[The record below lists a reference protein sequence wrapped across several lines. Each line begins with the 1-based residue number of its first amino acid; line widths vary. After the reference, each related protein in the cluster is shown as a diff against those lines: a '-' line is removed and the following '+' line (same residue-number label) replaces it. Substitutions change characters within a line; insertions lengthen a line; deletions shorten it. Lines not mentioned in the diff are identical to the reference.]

1 MFRRRGENL
10 HSIFIFLF
18 LNVAFFF
25 LEYQDGP
32 RFGMLFGFD
41 RASVQAG
48 QWWRLLTYQFA
59 QTGGG
64 WLFFPKPVVLFFT
77 LLILYLMGSA
87 IEEEWG
93 TANFVTLFL
102 VSTLATAGVAAV
114 LNVGLLG
121 SFFVTYTLLFVYATV
136 FPEQTFYL
144 FAFIPIRVRWLAYI
158 SAGVLAWGALFSG
171 SGNPNIAVAAGALAG
186 YVYFLL
192 HRKPVVRFVTPKEQA
207 ETGPL
212 AEAKEKSP
220 DFTAVRN
227 AARFVGIKKALASGN
242 DKDIDHV
249 LAQSERDIVRGVNIC
264 PPADFKPENTDGY
277 CIRCEGFPECSARF
291 IKAHRPPASAAAPAA
306 PELPVTSS

>member
-18 LNVAFFF
+18 LNVALIF
-25 LEYQDGP
+25 LEYQDGA

-41 RASVQAG
+41 RAHVQAG
-48 QWWRLLTYQFA
+48 EWWRVLTYQFA

-64 WLFFPKPVVLFFT
+64 WLLFPKPVVLFFT
-77 LLILYLMGSA
+77 LLILYLMGAA

-93 TANFVTLFL
+93 TLNFVTLFL
-102 VSTLATAGVAAV
+102 ISTVATAGVAAW

-121 SFFVTYTLLFVYATV
+121 SFFVNYTLLFVYATV

-158 SAGVLAWGALFSG
+158 GAAVLAWGAVFNG
-171 SGNPNIAVAAGALAG
+171 AGNIAVAAGSLAG

-192 HRKPVVRFVTPKEQA
+192 HRTSPIRFNRPKEEA
-207 ETGPL
+207 EHAAV

-220 DFTAVRN
+220 DFTAVGN
-227 AARFVGIKKALASGN
+227 AARFVAIKKALAAGN
-242 DKDIDHV
+242 DNEIER
-249 LAQSERDIVRGVNIC
+249 LLGQSERDIVRGVNIC

-277 CIRCEGFPECSARF
+277 CIRCEGFAECSARF
-291 IKAHRPPASAAAPAA
+291 IKLHRPPASAAAPAA
-306 PELPVTSS
+306 PELPATSS

>member
-1 MFRRRGENL
+1 MFRKRGENL

-32 RFGMLFGFD
+32 RFTMLFQFD

-48 QWWRLLTYQFA
+48 QWWRVLTYQFA
-59 QTGGG
+59 QVGGG

-77 LLILYLMGSA
+77 LLILYLMGAA

-102 VSTLATAGVAAV
+102 VSTLATAGVAAW

-121 SFFVTYTLLFVYATV
+121 SFFVTYTLLFVYATL

-144 FAFIPIRVRWLAYI
+144 FAIIPIRVRWLAYI
-158 SAGVLAWGALFSG
+158 SAGVLAWGAVVG
-171 SGNPNIAVAAGALAG
+171 GVANIAVAAGSLAG

-192 HRKPVVRFVTPKEQA
+192 HRTPAVRFVKPKEQA
-207 ETGPL
+207 ESAP
-212 AEAKEKSP
+212 AEVKEKSP

-227 AARFVGIKKALASGN
+227 ASRFVAIKKAFAAGN
-242 DKDIDHV
+242 DSEIDR
-249 LAQSERDIVRGVNIC
+249 LLGQAERDIVRGSS
-264 PPADFKPENTDGY
+264 G
-277 CIRCEGFPECSARF
+277 
-291 IKAHRPPASAAAPAA
+291 ASA
-306 PELPVTSS
+306 SSFGFTKRTTDVRWRRK

>member
-25 LEYQDGP
+25 LEYQDGA

-77 LLILYLMGSA
+77 LLILYLMGAA

-93 TANFVTLFL
+93 TLNFVTLF
-102 VSTLATAGVAAV
+102 VISTLATAGVAAW

-121 SFFVTYTLLFVYATV
+121 SYFVTYTLLFVYATV

-158 SAGVLAWGALFSG
+158 SAGVLAWGAVFSG
-171 SGNPNIAVAAGALAG
+171 PGNIAVAAGSLAG

-192 HRKPVVRFVTPKEQA
+192 HRTPMVRFA
-207 ETGPL
+207 RL
-212 AEAKEKSP
+212 RAEADPAPVAEASEKSP

-227 AARFVGIKKALASGN
+227 AARFVAIKKAFAAGN
-242 DKDIDHV
+242 DNEIDR
-249 LAQSERDIVRGVNIC
+249 LLGQSERDIVRGVNIC

-277 CIRCEGFPECSARF
+277 CIRCEGFAECSARF
-291 IKAHRPPASAAAPAA
+291 IKLHRPPASAAAPAA

>member
-18 LNVAFFF
+18 LNVALFF
-25 LEYQDGP
+25 LEYQDSA

-48 QWWRLLTYQFA
+48 QWWRVLTYQFA

-64 WLFFPKPVVLFFT
+64 WLLFPKPVVLFFT
-77 LLILYLMGSA
+77 LLILYLMGTA

-93 TANFVTLFL
+93 TLNFVTLFL
-102 VSTLATAGVAAV
+102 VSTLATAGVAAW

-121 SFFVTYTLLFVYATV
+121 SFFVNYTLLFVYATV

-158 SAGVLAWGALFSG
+158 GAGVLAWGAMFNG
-171 SGNPNIAVAAGALAG
+171 AGNIAVAAGSLAG

-192 HRKPVVRFVTPKEQA
+192 HRAPAVRFARPKEEA
-207 ETGPL
+207 EPAAA
-212 AEAKEKSP
+212 AEPKEKSV

-227 AARFVGIKKALASGN
+227 AARFVAIKKALAAGN
-242 DKDIDHV
+242 EHELERV
-249 LAQSERDIVRGVNIC
+249 LTQSERDIVRGVNIC

-277 CIRCEGFPECSARF
+277 CIRCEGFSECAARF
-291 IKAHRPPASAAAPAA
+291 ITLHRPPASAAAPAA
-306 PELPVTSS
+306 PELPATSS

>member
-1 MFRRRGENL
+1 MFRKRGENL

-18 LNVAFFF
+18 LNVALFFF
-25 LEYQDGP
+25 EYQDGQ

-48 QWWRLLTYQFA
+48 QWWRVLTYQFA

-64 WLFFPKPVVLFFT
+64 WLLFPKPVVLFFT
-77 LLILYLMGSA
+77 LLILYLMGAA

-93 TANFVTLFL
+93 TVNFVTLFL
-102 VSTLATAGVAAV
+102 ISTLATAGVAAW

-121 SFFVTYTLLFVYATV
+121 SFFVNYTLLFVYATV

-158 SAGVLAWGALFSG
+158 GAGVLAWGAVFNG
-171 SGNPNIAVAAGALAG
+171 AGNIAVAAGSLAG

-192 HRKPVVRFVTPKEQA
+192 HRTPVVRFAKPKE
-207 ETGPL
+207 
-212 AEAKEKSP
+212 AEAAAGEANEKSP
-220 DFTAVRN
+220 DFTAVGN
-227 AARFVGIKKALASGN
+227 AARFVAIKKALAAGN
-242 DKDIDHV
+242 DHEIERL
-249 LAQSERDIVRGVNIC
+249 LAQSERDVVRGVNVC

-277 CIRCEGFPECSARF
+277 CIRCEGFAECSARF
-291 IKAHRPPASAAAPAA
+291 IKLHRPPASAAAPVA
-306 PELPVTSS
+306 PEFPVTSS

>member
-32 RFGMLFGFD
+32 RFSMLFGFD

-77 LLILYLMGSA
+77 LLILYLMGAA

-102 VSTLATAGVAAV
+102 VSTLATAGVAAW

-121 SFFVTYTLLFVYATV
+121 SFFVNYTLLFVYATV

-158 SAGVLAWGALFSG
+158 GAGVLAYGALFSG
-171 SGNPNIAVAAGALAG
+171 AGNPNIAVAAGSLAG

-192 HRKPVVRFVTPKEQA
+192 HRTPAVRFAKPKEGV
-207 ETGPL
+207 EEPL
-212 AEAKEKSP
+212 PENREKSP
-220 DFTAVRN
+220 DFTAVGN
-227 AARFVGIKKALASGN
+227 GARFVAIKKALAAGN
-242 DKDIDHV
+242 DNEIDRL

-264 PPADFKPENTDGY
+264 PPADFKPENPDGY
-277 CIRCEGFPECSARF
+277 CIRCEGFAECSARF
-291 IKAHRPPASAAAPAA
+291 IKAHRTTSSSAAAPAT
-306 PELPVTSS
+306 PELPATSS

>member
-1 MFRRRGENL
+1 MFRKRGENL

-25 LEYQDGP
+25 LEYQDGA
-32 RFGMLFGFD
+32 RFTMLFKFD

-48 QWWRLLTYQFA
+48 QWWRILTYQFA
-59 QTGGG
+59 QVGGG
-64 WLFFPKPVVLFFT
+64 WLFFPKPLVLFFT
-77 LLILYLMGSA
+77 LLILYLMGAA

-93 TANFVTLFL
+93 TVNFVTMFL
-102 VSTLATAGVAAV
+102 VSTLATAGVAAW

-121 SFFVTYTLLFVYATV
+121 SFFVNYTLLFVYATI

-144 FAFIPIRVRWLAYI
+144 FAIIPIRVRWLAYI
-158 SAGVLAWGALFSG
+158 SAGVLAWGAVLG
-171 SGNPNIAVAAGALAG
+171 GVANIAVAAGSLAG

-192 HRKPVVRFVTPKEQA
+192 HRAPAVRFVKPKEQA
-207 ETGPL
+207 EAAP
-212 AEAKEKSP
+212 AEAKSP

-227 AARFVGIKKALASGN
+227 ASRFVAIKKAFAAGN
-242 DKDIDHV
+242 QTEIDR
-249 LAQSERDIVRGVNIC
+249 LLGQAERDIVRGVNIC
-264 PPADFKPENTDGY
+264 PPADFKPDNADGY

-291 IKAHRPPASAAAPAA
+291 IKLHRPPAASAAPAA

>member
-18 LNVAFFF
+18 LNVAFFL

-32 RFGMLFGFD
+32 RFGLLFGFD

-77 LLILYLMGSA
+77 LLILYLMGAA

-93 TANFVTLFL
+93 TLNFVMLFL
-102 VSTLATAGVAAV
+102 ISTLATAGVAAW

-144 FAFIPIRVRWLAYI
+144 FAIIPIRVRWLAYI
-158 SAGVLAWGALFSG
+158 SAAVLAWGALFG
-171 SGNPNIAVAAGALAG
+171 GAGNPNIAVAAGSLAG

-192 HRKPVVRFVTPKEQA
+192 HRTPVVRFTKPKEQA
-207 ETGPL
+207 DAVPVAET
-212 AEAKEKSP
+212 KERSA

-227 AARFVGIKKALASGN
+227 GARFVTIKKALAAGN
-242 DKDIDHV
+242 DNEIDRL

-264 PPADFKPENTDGY
+264 PPADYKPENSDGY
-277 CIRCEGFPECSARF
+277 CIRCEGFAECSARF
-291 IKAHRPPASAAAPAA
+291 IKLHRPPASAAAPAA

>member
-25 LEYQDGP
+25 LEYQDSA
-32 RFGMLFGFD
+32 RFSLLFGFN

-59 QTGGG
+59 AGSS
-64 WLFFPKPVVLFFT
+64 WAFFPKPVILFFT
-77 LLILYLMGSA
+77 LLILYLMGAA

-102 VSTLATAGVAAV
+102 ISTLVTAGVAAW

-121 SFFVTYTLLFVYATV
+121 AFFVNYTLLFVYATV

-144 FAFIPIRVRWLAYI
+144 FAIIPIRVRWLAYV
-158 SAGVLAWGALFSG
+158 SAGVLAWGALFG
-171 SGNPNIAVAAGALAG
+171 GAGNPNIAVAAGSLLG

-192 HRKPVVRFVTPKEQA
+192 HRTPVVRFVRAKE
-207 ETGPL
+207 EEPPP

-227 AARFVGIKKALASGN
+227 AARFVAIKKALAAGN
-242 DKDIDHV
+242 ETEIERV

-277 CIRCEGFPECSARF
+277 CIRCEGFSECSARF
-291 IKAHRPPASAAAPAA
+291 IKAHRPPASSAAAPAT
-306 PELPVTSS
+306 PELPATSS

>member
-93 TANFVTLFL
+93 TVNFVTLFV
-102 VSTLATAGVAAV
+102 VSTLATAGVAAL

-171 SGNPNIAVAAGALAG
+171 SGNPNIAVAAAALAG

-207 ETGPL
+207 EAAPT
-212 AEAKEKSP
+212 ADAKEKSP

-277 CIRCEGFPECSARF
+277 CIRCEGFPECSARY

>member
-10 HSIFIFLF
+10 HSVFIFLF

-32 RFGMLFGFD
+32 RFAKLFDFD
-41 RASVQAG
+41 RAAVQAG
-48 QWWRLLTYQFA
+48 EWWRLVTYQFA
-59 QTGGG
+59 QAGGG
-64 WLFFPKPVVLFFT
+64 WLLFPKPVVLFFT
-77 LLILYLMGSA
+77 LLILYLMGAA

-102 VSTLATAGVAAV
+102 VSTLATAGVAAW

-121 SFFVTYTLLFVYATV
+121 SFFVNYTLLFVYATV

-158 SAGVLAWGALFSG
+158 GAGMLAWGALFG
-171 SGNPNIAVAAGALAG
+171 GAGNPNIAVAAGSLAG

-192 HRKPVVRFVTPKEQA
+192 HRTPVARFVRPKGEEA
-207 ETGPL
+207 P
-212 AEAKEKSP
+212 AEANEKSSP
-220 DFTAVRN
+220 DFTAVGN
-227 AARFVGIKKALASGN
+227 AARFVAIKKAFASSN
-242 DKDIDHV
+242 QNEIDR
-249 LAQSERDIVRGVNIC
+249 LLGQSERDIVRGVNIC

-277 CIRCEGFPECSARF
+277 CIRCEGFAECSARF
-291 IKAHRPPASAAAPAA
+291 IKLHRPPAASSSAPSTGAS
-306 PELPVTSS
+306 EVPV